1 MRLLY
6 HTPGKG
12 VNFFM
17 VTEQEFYFPSS
28 DGVHSCYAHVWR
40 PEGTPRA
47 VVQIVHGVAE
57 YIDRYAPF
65 ASWLAGQ
72 GFLVAARTIWATA
85 RPWMT
90 ICTATSAR
98 NTAGIW

>member
-1 MRLLY
+1 
-6 HTPGKG
+6 
-12 VNFFM
+12 M

-72 GFLVAARTIWATA
+72 GFLVAGEDHAYAVYTETRTSGRDYYYADVVVIE
-85 RPWMT
+85 
-90 ICTATSAR
+90 ATSAAVGTR
-98 NTAGIW
+98 